1 MELLSHILAQGEVQI
16 TFPQQNEPFTQIVEG
31 QCYQA
36 LCKIKAIIEDDRLD
50 DSECFQK
57 LRRLFAHLKKSEA
70 VAVFAMILVKVPAFP
85 LRYGRQ
91 TLPNPPVPAN

>member
-1 MELLSHILAQGEVQI
+1 MELLSHILAQGEAQI

-36 LCKIKAIIEDDRLD
+36 LCKIKTIIEDDRLN

-57 LRRLFAHLKKSEA
+57 IEEIIR
-70 VAVFAMILVKVPAFP
+70 AFEEIGSSGGI
-85 LRYGRQ
+85 RHDFG
-91 TLPNPPVPAN
+91 

>member
-36 LCKIKAIIEDDRLD
+36 LCKIKAIIEDDRLND
-50 DSECFQK
+50 IWIGSIAAGFFFC
-57 LRRLFAHLKKSEA
+57 R
-70 VAVFAMILVKVPAFP
+70 
-85 LRYGRQ
+85 
-91 TLPNPPVPAN
+91 

>member
-36 LCKIKAIIEDDRLD
+36 LCKIKTIIEDDRLN

-57 LRRLFAHLKKSEA
+57 
-70 VAVFAMILVKVPAFP
+70 I
-85 LRYGRQ
+85 
-91 TLPNPPVPAN
+91 

>member
-36 LCKIKAIIEDDRLD
+36 LCKIKAIIEDDRLN

-57 LRRLFAHLKKSEA
+57 IEEIIRAFEEIGSGGGIRRDF
-70 VAVFAMILVKVPAFP
+70 
-85 LRYGRQ
+85 G
-91 TLPNPPVPAN
+91 

>member
-31 QCYQA
+31 QCYQT

-50 DSECFQK
+50 DSECFQ
-57 LRRLFAHLKKSEA
+57 RIEEIIH
-70 VAVFAMILVKVPAFP
+70 AFEEIGNGGGV
-85 LRYGRQ
+85 RHDFG
-91 TLPNPPVPAN
+91 

>member
-36 LCKIKAIIEDDRLD
+36 LCKIKAIIEDDRLN

-57 LRRLFAHLKKSEA
+57 IEEIIR
-70 VAVFAMILVKVPAFP
+70 AFEEIGSGAGI
-85 LRYGRQ
+85 RHDFG
-91 TLPNPPVPAN
+91 

>member
-31 QCYQA
+31 QCYQT
-36 LCKIKAIIEDDRLD
+36 LCKIKGIIEDDRLD

-57 LRRLFAHLKKSEA
+57 IEEIIR
-70 VAVFAMILVKVPAFP
+70 AFEEIGSGAGS
-85 LRYGRQ
+85 RHDFG
-91 TLPNPPVPAN
+91 

>member
-16 TFPQQNEPFTQIVEG
+16 TFPQQNEPFTQIMEG

-36 LCKIKAIIEDDRLD
+36 LCKIKAIIEDDRLN

-57 LRRLFAHLKKSEA
+57 IEEIIRAFEEIGSSGGIR
-70 VAVFAMILVKVPAFP
+70 VPAFP
-85 LRYGRQ
+85 LRCGRR
-91 TLPNPPVPAN
+91 TSPNPPAPAG

>member
-31 QCYQA
+31 QCYQT

-50 DSECFQK
+50 DSECFQ
-57 LRRLFAHLKKSEA
+57 RIEEIIH
-70 VAVFAMILVKVPAFP
+70 AFEEIGSGAGS
-85 LRYGRQ
+85 RHDFG
-91 TLPNPPVPAN
+91 

>member
-50 DSECFQK
+50 DSECFH
-57 LRRLFAHLKKSEA
+57 F
-70 VAVFAMILVKVPAFP
+70 
-85 LRYGRQ
+85 G
-91 TLPNPPVPAN
+91 

>member
-36 LCKIKAIIEDDRLD
+36 LCKIKAATIAGSRLVY
-50 DSECFQK
+50 SSRTWS
-57 LRRLFAHLKKSEA
+57 L
-70 VAVFAMILVKVPAFP
+70 PALP
-85 LRYGRQ
+85 LPEY
-91 TLPNPPVPAN
+91 P